1 MNGAGT
7 ESVPPGDRKPRLL
20 RLTLNGK
27 SCYALK
33 WQDELTENRRELNY
47 VLREAA
53 TNDIRCL
60 LVDCPLRIAGFPELV
75 SVQTTGRTLERAGA
89 VWELA
94 VTIWADGDADDE
106 GLIRICAPE
115 TFRGR
120 AQYLRDDLTRMIRE
134 YRAGTRECHTPT
146 VSSPAIARP
155 SPPDAERVG
164 QRLDALT
171 AALQQAAVHKA
182 DTPATV
188 SPTLLRREIAPV
200 LEAVKAFG
208 EKMTQE
214 LDEVAPHIAADRCK
228 AQLAWIKKTHN
239 CSEVESKA
247 ALLATEGMSLAD
259 IAKRLPHKDGKA
271 MTREGVRQVLLRF
284 ERKAGQIGLFSR
296 GTYRENERAKGEENQ
311 GDDEGET

>member
-7 ESVPPGDRKPRLL
+7 EQVPPADRKPRLL

-94 VTIWADGDADDE
+94 LTVWADGDADDE

-134 YRAGTRECHTPT
+134 YRAVITGPI
-146 VSSPAIARP
+146 SA
-155 SPPDAERVG
+155 
-164 QRLDALT
+164 
-171 AALQQAAVHKA
+171 
-182 DTPATV
+182 
-188 SPTLLRREIAPV
+188 
-200 LEAVKAFG
+200 
-208 EKMTQE
+208 
-214 LDEVAPHIAADRCK
+214 
-228 AQLAWIKKTHN
+228 
-239 CSEVESKA
+239 
-247 ALLATEGMSLAD
+247 
-259 IAKRLPHKDGKA
+259 
-271 MTREGVRQVLLRF
+271 
-284 ERKAGQIGLFSR
+284 
-296 GTYRENERAKGEENQ
+296 
-311 GDDEGET
+311 